1 MPMRYIKHEFL
12 MANVFLSD
20 VSFAK
25 ASEIAHSLLKIL
37 GQFILVSCSIIGILP
52 PLVSIHS

>member
-1 MPMRYIKHEFL
+1 

-25 ASEIAHSLLKIL
+25 ASEIALLKVL

>member
-1 MPMRYIKHEFL
+1 MRYIKHEFL